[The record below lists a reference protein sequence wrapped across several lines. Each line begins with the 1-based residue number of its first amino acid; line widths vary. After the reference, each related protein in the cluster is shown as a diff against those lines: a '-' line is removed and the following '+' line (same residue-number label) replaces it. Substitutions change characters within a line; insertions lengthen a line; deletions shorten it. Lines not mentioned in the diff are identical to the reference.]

1 MQNTTSLTN
10 PTETESKFAQ
20 TLFNALQTQTK
31 LDEQKYKDLVTDD
44 NSGYRVQYAL
54 TQLKEEP
61 VAGYKV
67 SLTSKQTQDMF
78 DADSPLYG
86 AEVKHQWLK
95 SPASVA
101 LSELMEPLVEV
112 ELVFTAKND
121 LLAEDSVED
130 LLRKTTVAPALE
142 LPDARFN
149 DWFPSLSKLMVMSDN
164 AVAGRVVFGNEVDS
178 SNFKVD
184 DLSRVKAELKLNG
197 KSLAAGDS
205 SEVLGN
211 PLNSL
216 QWLVKKLA
224 SQGLTLRTGQRVSSG
239 TFVLPPH
246 LQAGHYTCHFTSGLG
261 DVDLQVK

>member
-1 MQNTTSLTN
+1 MQNTTNLTDL
-10 PTETESKFAQ
+10 TKTESKFAQ
-20 TLFNALQTQTK
+20 TLFDALQTQTK
-31 LDEQKYKDLVTDD
+31 LDESKYKDLVKDD
-44 NSGYRVQYAL
+44 DSGYRVQYAL
-54 TQLKEEP
+54 TQLKHEP
-61 VAGYKV
+61 VGGYKV

-95 SPASVA
+95 SPANVK
-101 LSELMEPLVEV
+101 LSDLMEPLVEV
-112 ELVFTAKND
+112 ELVFTATSD
-121 LLAEDSVED
+121 LSPEDSVED
-130 LLRKTTVAPALE
+130 LRQKTTVAPALE
-142 LPDARFN
+142 LPDARFS
-149 DWFPSLSKLMVMSDN
+149 DWFPALSKLMVMSDN
-164 AVAGRVVFGNEVDS
+164 AVAGRVVFGDEVDS
-178 SNFKVD
+178 NKFTVD
-184 DLSRVKAELKLNG
+184 DFSRVKAELKLDGN
-197 KSLAAGDS
+197 SLAKGDS

-224 SQGLTLRTGQRVSSG
+224 SQGLTLTAGQRVSSG